1 MNKIQSDI
9 DGIRVEINKE
19 SQLIENK
26 PHYLDG
32 YIAEEIPKLRDQIEN
47 EVALRKEIE
56 DRIYEQFMEQITEL
70 HESCE

>member
-32 YIAEEIPKLRDQIEN
+32 YIAEEIPKLRD
-47 EVALRKEIE
+47 
-56 DRIYEQFMEQITEL
+56 
-70 HESCE
+70 